1 MTTTTAPA
9 VTVQTAR
16 LRASWLVAG
25 VFAVVGAVVL
35 GLAIGAVNIAPG
47 GVVRELLSHVPLL
60 HVRSN
65 LSTQQAAIITDLRL
79 PRVVL
84 ALLVGAMLSMAGAS
98 YQGVF
103 RNPLADPYLLGAA
116 AGAGL
121 TVTLVIV
128 TTSASPGG
136 GDQAIPIAAFVGALG
151 AVTLA
156 YLIGRTAGRSSVV
169 TLVLAGVAVTS
180 FLTAVQA
187 YLLQQN
193 SSGETLREVYTWIL
207 GRLTAAGWDEVTLV
221 LPYFVVSAAILLAH
235 RRVLDVFAV
244 GEEEASTLGI
254 PVARTRLLIV
264 AAASLAT
271 AAAVAVSGLIGFVGI
286 IVPHAVRL
294 VVGGSNRVVLPLSI
308 MFGGA
313 FLVLA
318 DLAGRTLISP
328 AELPIGVV
336 TAFLGAPFFVVV
348 LRTSLR
354 GAR

>member
-1 MTTTTAPA
+1 MTAATVPA
-9 VTVQTAR
+9 VTVQAVR
-16 LRASWLVAG
+16 LRATWLAAAG
-25 VFAVVGAVVL
+25 LTVLAALVL
-35 GLAIGAVNIAPG
+35 GLAIGAVNIAPD
-47 GVVRELLSHVPLL
+47 GVARELLSHLPFLDVE
-60 HVRSN
+60 SD
-65 LSTQQAAIITDLRL
+65 LSTQQAAIVTDLRL

-84 ALLVGAMLSMAGAS
+84 ALLVGAMLSMAGAA

-128 TTSASPGG
+128 TTSTSPGS
-136 GDQAIPIAAFVGALG
+136 GDQIVPIAAFIGALG
-151 AVTLA
+151 AVTLS
-156 YLIGRTAGRSSVV
+156 YLIGRTAGARSVV
-169 TLVLAGVAVTS
+169 TLVLAGVAITS
-180 FLTAVQA
+180 FLTAVQS

-193 SSGETLREVYTWIL
+193 SRGDTLREVYTWIL

-221 LPYFVVSAAILLAH
+221 LPYFVLSAVVLLAH

-254 PVARTRLLIV
+254 PVARTRLIIV

-294 VVGGSNRVVLPLSI
+294 VAGGSYRVILPLSI
-308 MFGGA
+308 LFGGA

-318 DLAGRTLISP
+318 DLAGRTLLSP

-336 TAFLGAPFFVVV
+336 TAFLGAPFFVIV

>member
-1 MTTTTAPA
+1 VTTTAAPA
-9 VTVQTAR
+9 VTVQAVR
-16 LRASWLVAG
+16 LRVAWLVAG
-25 VFAVVGAVVL
+25 GLAVFIALVL

-47 GVVRELLSHVPLL
+47 GVMRQLLSHVPLL
-60 HVRSN
+60 DVRPN
-65 LSTQQAAIITDLRL
+65 LSSTQAQIVESLRL

-128 TTSASPGG
+128 ATDTAPGS
-136 GDQAIPIAAFVGALG
+136 GDQIVPIAAFIGALG
-151 AVTLA
+151 AVTLS
-156 YLIGRTAGRSSVV
+156 YLVGRTAGGRSVV
-169 TLVLAGVAVTS
+169 TLVLAGVAITS
-180 FLTAVQA
+180 FFTAVQS

-193 SSGETLREVYTWIL
+193 SDTLREVYTWIL
-207 GRLTAAGWDEVTLV
+207 GRLTAAGWDEVKLI
-221 LPYFVVSAAILLAH
+221 LPYFVVSAGVLLAH

-254 PVARTRLLIV
+254 PVARTRLVIV

-294 VVGGSNRVVLPLSI
+294 VAGGSYRVILPLSI
-308 MFGGA
+308 LFGGA

-318 DLAGRTLISP
+318 DLAGRTLLSP

>member
-9 VTVQTAR
+9 VTAHAVR
-16 LRASWLVAG
+16 LQATWLVAG
-25 VFAVVGAVVL
+25 GVAVIAAVVV

-47 GVVRELLSHVPLL
+47 KVLSELLSHVPLL
-60 HVRSN
+60 GVKSD
-65 LSTQQAAIITDLRL
+65 LSAQQAAIVTDLRL

-98 YQGVF
+98 FQGVF

-128 TTSASPGG
+128 TTSTSPGS
-136 GDQAIPIAAFVGALG
+136 GDQIVPIAAFVGALG
-151 AVTLA
+151 AVTMS
-156 YLIGRTAGRSSVV
+156 YLVGRTAGGRSVV
-169 TLVLAGVAVTS
+169 TLVLAGVAITS
-180 FLTAVQA
+180 FLTAVQS

-193 SSGETLREVYTWIL
+193 SDTLREVYTWIL
-207 GRLTAAGWDEVTLV
+207 GRLTAAGWNEVILV
-221 LPYFVVSAAILLAH
+221 LPYFLVSGAVLLAH

-254 PVARTRLLIV
+254 PVARTRLVIV

-271 AAAVAVSGLIGFVGI
+271 AAAVAVGGLIGFVGI
-286 IVPHAVRL
+286 IVPHTIRL
-294 VVGGSNRVVLPLSI
+294 LFGGSYRLLLPLSLLI
-308 MFGGA
+308 GGG

-318 DLAGRTLISP
+318 DVFARTILSP

-336 TAFLGAPFFVVV
+336 TAFCGAPFCALV
-348 LRTSLR
+348 LRTSR
-354 GAR
+354 RTA

>member
-1 MTTTTAPA
+1 MTVTTAPA
-9 VTVQTAR
+9 VTVQAVR
-16 LRASWLVAG
+16 LRAVWLLAG
-25 VFAVVGAVVL
+25 GLAVVGAVVL

-47 GVVRELLSHVPLL
+47 GVVRQLLSHLPIL

-65 LSTQQAAIITDLRL
+65 LSITHAKIIEEIRL

-128 TTSASPGG
+128 TTSAAPGS
-136 GDQAIPIAAFVGALG
+136 GDQLVPIAAFVGALG
-151 AVTLA
+151 AVTLT
-156 YLIGRTAGRSSVV
+156 YLVGRAAGGRSVV

-180 FLTAVQA
+180 FFTAVQS

-193 SSGETLREVYTWIL
+193 SDTLREVYTWIL
-207 GRLTAAGWDEVTLV
+207 GRLTVASWDGVLLV
-221 LPYFVVSAAILLAH
+221 LPYFVVSAAVLLAH

-254 PVARTRLLIV
+254 PVARARLVIV

-294 VVGGSNRVVLPLSI
+294 VAGGSYRVILPLS
-308 MFGGA
+308 MLFGGA

-318 DLAGRTLISP
+318 DLAGRTLLSP
-328 AELPIGVV
+328 SELPIGVV